1 MRGATERDKLQANQQ
16 IEVAYW
22 EACVRSYQAFPQLRM
37 INQPYCAACDTPM
50 WLISIEPDRAGH
62 DRRTF
67 ECPRCQEVT
76 VKVVNYR
83 PEAA

>member
-50 WLISIEPDRAGH
+50 CSFQSSPTGLVTIAEPLNVRGA
-62 DRRTF
+62 R
-67 ECPRCQEVT
+67 
-76 VKVVNYR
+76 K
-83 PEAA
+83 

>member
-76 VKVVNYR
+76 VKAINYR